1 MLHFAWYAENGGP
14 PTPLSRCCCC
24 CFCCLISNSEWQLH
38 FCFRCCVRFLMMFP
52 LATRVHAKTHIK
64 QVEKKKLLFVL
75 ATCECV
81 WISAVWLRNIF
92 GESATFITFMNVVGC
107 RLFFFFFVRSSISVS
122 LYAGVSGNM
131 EREEKKMRMRKTVNY
146 FLSSLCGHDRWSRPN
161 VTALYKNKS
170 KFDYIN
176 KVRWRVRGAQCCCVC
191 HNRQCNAKYDA
202 ELGMSKSEL

>member
-14 PTPLSRCCCC
+14 PTPLSRCCRC
-24 CFCCLISNSEWQLH
+24 CFCCLISKSEWQLH

-107 RLFFFFFVRSSISVS
+107 RLFFFFFCSFFYFCVSI
-122 LYAGVSGNM
+122 
-131 EREEKKMRMRKTVNY
+131 
-146 FLSSLCGHDRWSRPN
+146 RWSIWKYGKRREKNENEENCKLLFVFFVWPRP
-161 VTALYKNKS
+161 LKP
-170 KFDYIN
+170 
-176 KVRWRVRGAQCCCVC
+176 
-191 HNRQCNAKYDA
+191 AKCDCII
-202 ELGMSKSEL
+202 